1 MKIHSIQCN
10 NTFSS
15 RNIKFATKIQNVP
28 QINTNNTSKSNASNS
43 ILLYFAGLLSA
54 FGFSK
59 PLNTLIG
66 KLR

>member
-1 MKIHSIQCN
+1 MKIDSISCN
-10 NTFSS
+10 NTFTS
-15 RNIKFATKIQNVP
+15 RSIKISANPKNISQISTNSKF
-28 QINTNNTSKSNASNS
+28 KSNASDS
-43 ILLYFAGLLSA
+43 VLLYFAGLLSA